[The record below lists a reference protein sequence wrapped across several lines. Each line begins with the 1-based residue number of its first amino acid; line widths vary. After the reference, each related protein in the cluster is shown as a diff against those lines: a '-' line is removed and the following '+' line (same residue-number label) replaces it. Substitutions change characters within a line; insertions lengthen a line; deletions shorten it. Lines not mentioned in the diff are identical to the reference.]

1 MGKIGI
7 PSSHRHA
14 QRYSQAIAAIR
25 VVFLETEAG
34 RVPET
39 AALLAAARDLAAAA
53 RRDPVPLLGLSLS
66 KDYDSYSFHHSV
78 NVAVLAMALAASM
91 GLPQEEVE
99 EIGLAGFLHD
109 IGKTRIDRSIVLK
122 PGKLTRAEYQEMQRH
137 PEYGAAIG
145 AELPGVS
152 QRVAEAVLAHHVRF
166 DRTGYPDWACGREYG
181 RISSIVAVADCYDA
195 ATTMRLYQEQL
206 QPMQAVQ
213 EIRRQAGSALDGA
226 IVERFLALVGRYPVG
241 SLVRLEG
248 NEIAVVFTP
257 SSHPAGAAVVKVV
270 RDSAGVPLAEPRLLT
285 LVEGGTRIVDLVD
298 PLQQGIDV
306 SDCF

>member
-1 MGKIGI
+1 MGKVGL
-7 PSSHRHA
+7 PSDHRLA
-14 QRYSQAIAAIR
+14 QRYNQAIAAIR
-25 VVFLETEAG
+25 VIFQETEAG
-34 RVPET
+34 RIPET
-39 AALLAAARDLAAAA
+39 GPMLEAARGLAAAA

-91 GLPQEEVE
+91 GMPQEEVE

-109 IGKTRIDRSIVLK
+109 IGKTRIDRSIVVK
-122 PGKLTRAEYQEMQRH
+122 PGKLSREEYREMQRH
-137 PEYGAAIG
+137 PEYGAAIS

-152 QRVAEAVLAHHVRF
+152 ERVAEAVLAHHVRF
-166 DRTGYPDWACGREYG
+166 DRTGYPDWARGREYG
-181 RISSIVAVADCYDA
+181 LISSIVAVADCYDA

-213 EIRRQAGSALDGA
+213 EIRRQAGSALDSG
-226 IVERFLALVGRYPVG
+226 IVERFLELVGRYPVG

-257 SSHPAGAAVVKVV
+257 SSQSAGAAVVKVV
-270 RDSAGVPLAEPRLLT
+270 RDGTGTPLAEPRLLE
-285 LVEGGTRIVDLVD
+285 LGASGTRIVGLVD